1 MIQGSSPLDIRR
13 PQRRGG
19 GAGSFA
25 PPSLTL
31 PYTTVCGV
39 CLECLAVLHSLHDRT
54 VALVGDAIAR
64 RSVRQKVRVTQ
75 LGHTDVTR
83 VCESTHET

>member
-25 PPSLTL
+25 PPSLTV
-31 PYTTVCGV
+31 YYSVRCVT
-39 CLECLAVLHSLHDRT
+39 LECLAVLHDRIRRGRRR
-54 VALVGDAIAR
+54 AER
-64 RSVRQKVRVTQ
+64 RSVRQKVRVDTA
-75 LGHTDVTR
+75 GTYGRDSCV
-83 VCESTHET
+83 

>member
-25 PPSLTL
+25 PPSLTVS
-31 PYTTVCGV
+31 YTTVCGAV
-39 CLECLAVLHSLHDRT
+39 CLECLAVLHDRT
-54 VALVGDAIAR
+54 VGDGRRALA
-64 RSVRQKVRVTQ
+64 S
-75 LGHTDVTR
+75 LGKTKSPSHTAGTYGRDSCV
-83 VCESTHET
+83 

>member
-25 PPSLTL
+25 PPSLTV
-31 PYTTVCGV
+31 YYSAVYGV
-39 CLECLAVLHSLHDRT
+39 CLECLAVLHDRT
-54 VALVGDAIAR
+54 VGDALASLR
-64 RSVRQKVRVTQ
+64 R
-75 LGHTDVTR
+75 
-83 VCESTHET
+83 

>member
-25 PPSLTL
+25 PPSLTV
-31 PYTTVCGV
+31 YYSAVYGV
-39 CLECLAVLHSLHDRT
+39 CVECLAVLHSLHDRT
-54 VALVGDAIAR
+54 VA
-64 RSVRQKVRVTQ
+64 
-75 LGHTDVTR
+75 
-83 VCESTHET
+83 

>member
-25 PPSLTL
+25 PPSLTVS
-31 PYTTVCGV
+31 YTTGCGAV
-39 CLECLAVLHSLHDRT
+39 CLECLAVLHDRT
-54 VALVGDAIAR
+54 VGDALA
-64 RSVRQKVRVTQ
+64 S
-75 LGHTDVTR
+75 LGKTKSPSHTAGTYGRDSCV
-83 VCESTHET
+83 